1 MWYVYILK
9 SETDG
14 NLYIGST
21 NDLKRRIHQHDAGK
35 VASTKPRVPLE
46 LQAYVAVQSEDMAI
60 SLEQYLKTW
69 SGHAFLYKRILQP
82 TKSWRSKLQPTKL

>member
-21 NDLKRRIHQHDAGK
+21 NDLKRRIHQHNAGE

-46 LQAYVAVQSEDMAI
+46 LQAYVAVQSEDMAR
-60 SLEQYLKTW
+60 SLEQYLKTG

-82 TKSWRSKLQPTKL
+82 TKS